1 MGNQSNEKSMWKLSV
16 LDLQR
21 VYSMRKRVSARWRSA
36 MAHWCLVS
44 QRESPIRSF
53 TRAANLLRSPPD
65 RSHSCHGMLSS
76 FRCSSIFKNDL
87 EVIYF
92 VNDKIMVFDHN
103 IFINKVKK
111 YTFLFIR
118 TYERIIDPLSN
129 NFWANSTINYEL
141 VIFEIYK
148 GWYLIRLA
156 KSVSRQKLEYL
167 LFKTQAFIL

>member
-1 MGNQSNEKSMWKLSV
+1 
-16 LDLQR
+16 
-21 VYSMRKRVSARWRSA
+21 
-36 MAHWCLVS
+36 
-44 QRESPIRSF
+44 
-53 TRAANLLRSPPD
+53 
-65 RSHSCHGMLSS
+65 MLSS

-141 VIFEIYK
+141 VIFENYK
-148 GWYLIRLA
+148 G
-156 KSVSRQKLEYL
+156 
-167 LFKTQAFIL
+167 